1 MADIYLTKLE
11 RKTIFT
17 RSLIYV
23 LVLFVIADITVVGP
37 FFINFI
43 PLLYIVSILI
53 SIKGVDKV
61 LTGIIGGFTVF
72 VTSLIT
78 NGFNNTTLL
87 YTLNATVQLGL
98 GMLSAH
104 IIHQF
109 ILNHRL
115 VRDLDNKKKGT
126 YVLFLVLF
134 TILSYVM
141 TSAIHGDIFTYFES
155 KSNLDKYI
163 SNVYNLDYD
172 IKQVKHDRKLQGE
185 YAYAVDID
193 GEEVHFVPV
202 LGNAF
207 KDANKEERLKLKN
220 KVANENIK
228 SELLKTVND
237 MRILKASSF
246 ELAYEYTKFGVAPDK
261 LVLNINIVA
270 EKEEKIVYAELAY
283 AVKKLVKA
291 ETKID
296 EINIVLNKANLHIER
311 KDVDLLTPEYIEGGF
326 NIEDL
331 DE

>member
-23 LVLFVIADITVVGP
+23 LILFVIADITVVGP
-37 FFINFI
+37 FFVNFI
-43 PLLYIVSILI
+43 PLLYIASILT
-53 SIKGVDKV
+53 SLKGVDKV

-72 VTSLIT
+72 ITSLIT

-109 ILNHRL
+109 ILNHRQ
-115 VRDLDNKKKGT
+115 VIDLDNKKKAT

-134 TILSYVM
+134 TILSFVM
-141 TSAIHGDIFTYFES
+141 TSAINGDVVTYFAS

-172 IKQVKHDRKLQGE
+172 IKQVKHNRNLPGK
-185 YAYAVDID
+185 YAYIVEID
-193 GEEVHFVPV
+193 GEEVHFIPV

-207 KDANKEERLKLKN
+207 KDANKEERLNLKN
-220 KVANENIK
+220 KAVNENIN
-228 SELLKTVND
+228 SELLKMVND
-237 MRILKASSF
+237 MRILKSSAF
-246 ELAYEYTKFGVAPDK
+246 ELNYEYTKFGVTPDK
-261 LVLNINIVA
+261 LILNINIDA
-270 EKEEKIVYAELAY
+270 DTEEKIVYAELAY
-283 AVKKLVKA
+283 AVKKLVNV

-296 EINIVLNKANLHIER
+296 EINIVLNETNFHIER
-311 KDVDLLTPEYIEGGF
+311 KDVELLTSEYIEGGF
-326 NIEDL
+326 NIEDM